1 MSDRV
6 ARLDA
11 LLQEEISALIVREIH
26 DPRVG
31 FVTITHVDVSPDLR
45 HATVWVSLIG
55 QPDER
60 RAALRAL
67 RHAMPFVRHR
77 LGVLRLKRI
86 PELHLRADD
95 AVERGTRVLH
105 ILDDLE
111 SGREPEAATVGE
123 TLPTPLTPRTDAAPA
138 DVGRDEGVRRTATSA
153 RRAPVGKRRP

>member
-31 FVTITHVDVSPDLR
+31 FVTVTHVEVSPDLR

-86 PELHLRADD
+86 PELHVRADD

-105 ILDDLE
+105 ILDELE

-138 DVGRDEGVRRTATSA
+138 DVDRQQAVSGRGPKVHRAPTA
-153 RRAPVGKRRP
+153 RRRS